1 MIPRIPHD
9 PRLRA
14 ERKADLLLASGL
26 LRGQAQLAVDD
37 LGQRADGWVRRVLT
51 LRDWLSNPIVL
62 AAAGSGAAFLATA
75 GQRRRGQ
82 VWRGLRWAWLA
93 WQVWRRRSTA
103 R

>member
-14 ERKADLLLASGL
+14 ERKADLLLASEL

-37 LGQRADGWVRRVLT
+37 LGQRADGWVRRALT

-62 AAAGSGAAFLATA
+62 AAAGSGAAFFATA

-82 VWRGLRWAWLA
+82 VWRGLRWVWLA

>member
-14 ERKADLLLASGL
+14 ERKANLLLASEL

-37 LGQRADGWVRRVLT
+37 LGQRADGWVRRVLVV
-51 LRDWLSNPIVL
+51 RDWLSNPVVL
-62 AAAGSGAAFLATA
+62 AAASGGAAFFATA
-75 GQRRRGQ
+75 GHRRRGQ
-82 VWRGLRWAWLA
+82 FWRGLRWAWLG
-93 WQVWRRRSTA
+93 WQVWQRRR